1 MEISQI
7 KNHIQN
13 GKFNSIYY
21 FTGEEYQ
28 VIKLYIDKI
37 VEKSNTVKVV
47 CENINEVAIE
57 LKKGSNLFDSPKCF
71 IIRNDEIILN
81 NPDIISKLDKIIG
94 KNLIIFTFNSIDK
107 RSKFYKTYKNDIVE
121 FNTVNEHVMIK
132 WVMNIKNTNLTE
144 QNVKRLLDICDCN
157 YGRVLIEINKLQNFI
172 PDMNKGL
179 DVLIDNEIIYKY
191 PEDCIFK
198 LIDAILTRNINESY
212 KLYNQCRAYGEAN
225 LVIISSLFNSAKQVL
240 QVQACED
247 KDIAKVTGLTSI
259 QVWSATKKIN
269 YYSTRELINIMKLSE
284 EVEYRIKTG
293 TLDESIAIEYLLSKI
308 FI

>member
-71 IIRNDEIILN
+71 IVRNDEIILN

-132 WVMNIKNTNLTE
+132 WVMNIKDMNLTE
-144 QNVKRLLDICDCN
+144 QNVKRLLDICDYN

-179 DVLIDNEIIYKY
+179 DVLIDNGIIYKY

-225 LVIISSLFNSAKQVL
+225 LVIISNLFNSAKQVL

-247 KDIAKVTGLTSI
+247 KDIAKVTGLTSVQI
-259 QVWSATKKIN
+259 WSATKKIN

-284 EVEYRIKTG
+284 EVEYRIKIG